1 MDLIFTA
8 LSAGPRRRVL
18 AELYDQPVDGVQ
30 VPEAIL
36 NDGEERRDLEI
47 ALYHK
52 HLPLL
57 DDYGFIDWDPKTN
70 RVAKG
75 RRFDDLQPVLES
87 FNDQADEVSIPC
99 PREAQS

>member
-8 LSAGPRRRVL
+8 LSAGPRRRIL
-18 AELYDQPVDGVQ
+18 AELYDQPADGVQ

-47 ALYHK
+47 ALHHK

-57 DDYGFIDWDPKTN
+57 DDYGFIDWDPETS
-70 RVAKG
+70 RVMKG
-75 RRFDDLQPVLES
+75 RRFDDLQPFLES
-87 FNDQADEVSIPC
+87 LDDQADEVFIPC
-99 PREAQS
+99 PRKGQS